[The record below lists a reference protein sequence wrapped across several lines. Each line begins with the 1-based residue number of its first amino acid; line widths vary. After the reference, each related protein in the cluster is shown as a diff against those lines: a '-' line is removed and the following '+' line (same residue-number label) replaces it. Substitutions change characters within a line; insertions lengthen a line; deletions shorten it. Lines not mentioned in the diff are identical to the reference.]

1 MNSGNFSMLEAEKK
15 HLMQENAPEKNSWWM
30 KALKKIIGN
39 TKFTQKPSPSPPPHQ
54 KWNSWP
60 VNTVTVHLPVFFVV
74 VVFLFSDNS
83 YWGTVSKKE
92 NYVDLEAPSHVDIF
106 FMKKYHDTSFCILV
120 YNFPQRRSNI
130 YVALFTDPI
139 VVLLFTRSVG

>member
-1 MNSGNFSMLEAEKK
+1 MLEAEKK

-39 TKFTQKPSPSPPPHQ
+39 TKFTQKPPPPPPHPIRNEIVGLLILWQ
-54 KWNSWP
+54 YIC
-60 VNTVTVHLPVFFVV
+60 LYFFVV